1 MLSRGA
7 TKQTREELR
16 GSGEMASASAP
27 GNRRDS
33 TIAGAGKEEDE
44 EEEEEEEEWQHVKW

>member
-1 MLSRGA
+1 MTS
-7 TKQTREELR
+7 
-16 GSGEMASASAP
+16 SSAP

-33 TIAGAGKEEDE
+33 KIAGTSKEED